1 MTSKSNVW
9 LGGIPLMVIMETMR
23 MMKTETPGN
32 TTYRDDFA
40 FRFADI
46 GVSVKAFQPN
56 PGQTFGNLQ
65 DTNDIQPVW
74 VLGCLFTADEPL
86 PSVQPLY

>member
-1 MTSKSNVW
+1 MTSKSNVG
-9 LGGIPLMVIMETMR
+9 LGGIPLMAIMETMR

-32 TTYRDDFA
+32 IAYRDDFA

-46 GVSVKAFQPN
+46 GVSVKALQPN

-65 DTNDIQPVW
+65 GTNHIQPVC
-74 VLGCLFTADEPL
+74 VLGLPL
-86 PSVQPLY
+86 HG